1 MSPTLDHLLTLTGR
15 LDDTPG
21 YDAPRERFRRFLVDH
36 VRTAAEAQA
45 LIDQCQDSPLEQ
57 HRRAL
62 QDLIVLLGRLL
73 GFETTFGTYQP
84 VAGAVK
90 FDGQWRSRGRLQVVI
105 EVRSDPAAFA
115 AVDSLLRSVAA
126 MAALSGA
133 DDGRPAGL
141 CVIGPAY
148 AGRQR
153 VEQAIAAA
161 QPPFPIA
168 VAALSSLLALAAM
181 VEAGGVT
188 HEDVLRLFELKA
200 PPDFVVDLIARNAA
214 ASVPAPVPAPA
225 SAADASPTPL
235 PVLTEPAYWIASM
248 IPDHAIPPEEFLE
261 IVVGR
266 RQIFGISAEDT
277 SVVVGRHDAI
287 AFYIAGKGIV
297 GRARVVS
304 LAEHGSLRDAHRF
317 RQLLNLEDVRVHLAA
332 PVPVDPETERRLQT
346 TGAQGARRGQVLRR
360 VSRDQFAALTG
371 PTRRAGAAP
380 TASRA
385 RGRE

>member
-36 VRTAAEAQA
+36 VRTAAEARA

-73 GFETTFGTYQP
+73 GFETTFGTYEP

-90 FDGQWRSRGRLQVVI
+90 FDGQWRSRGRLQVVV

-115 AVDSLLRSVAA
+115 PVDSLVRSVAA

-133 DDGRPAGL
+133 DDGRPAGV

-148 AGRQR
+148 AGRPR

-161 QPPFPIA
+161 QPPFPMA

-188 HEDVLRLFELKA
+188 HDDVLRLFELKA

-214 ASVPAPVPAPA
+214 AAIPAPA
-225 SAADASPTPL
+225 RAPAADAIPAAL
-235 PVLTEPAYWIASM
+235 PVLSEPAYWIASVV
-248 IPDHAIPPEEFLE
+248 PDHAIPPEEFLE

-266 RQIFGISAEDT
+266 RQIFGISAADS

-287 AFYIAGKGIV
+287 AFYIAGKGVV

-317 RQLLNLEDVRVHLAA
+317 RQLLNLDDVRVHLAA
-332 PVPVDPETERRLQT
+332 PVKVDPETERRLRT
-346 TGAQGARRGQVLRR
+346 TDAQGARRVQAVLR

-371 PTRRAGAAP
+371 SIRRAAPRP
-380 TASRA
+380 TASG
-385 RGRE
+385 GRERD